1 MRNSFPGKLSYHL
14 FYIQTCLPGI
24 SFSCVGHPF
33 LFQELSEPTDKRILV
48 LAGALHANY
57 DIDRLYELTKIDKWF
72 LQKFKNITEL
82 DKILQQFRGKVR
94 NRTHNI
100 ALCNWFINQYIFLQ
114 HQAFDIQNW
123 KLE

>member
-1 MRNSFPGKLSYHL
+1 MFVALCYCNEEFLPWQTLISLILHPDL
-14 FYIQTCLPGI
+14 FTWNWSC
-24 SFSCVGHPF
+24 FSCVGHPF

-100 ALCNWFINQYIFLQ
+100 ALCN
-114 HQAFDIQNW
+114 
-123 KLE
+123 